1 MGVIQQPTNR
11 KDAHMDYKFILF
23 KKENSIARIIFNRPE
38 AANALH
44 MDMVKEISAALEDAE
59 QDSLVRVVIITGN
72 GKAFCAGADLK
83 YMKADV
89 STLWQQ
95 EEWFR
100 KANRIMMN
108 RLAQLRKPVIAAVN
122 GAALGG
128 GYEIM
133 LACDLVI
140 AADDAV
146 IADQHLNY
154 GVVGP
159 GGSTQRTTWLLGP
172 RKAKEIILTGK
183 RLSGK
188 EAEQIGLVNLSVPRG
203 QLESAVN
210 ELAVQLAE
218 KSPVALRIAK
228 ALINRALQVDLSMS
242 EELEILSAIVNATSE
257 DYAEGMQAFND
268 KRKPVFKGR

>member
-1 MGVIQQPTNR
+1 
-11 KDAHMDYKFILF
+11 
-23 KKENSIARIIFNRPE
+23 
-38 AANALH
+38 
-44 MDMVKEISAALEDAE
+44 
-59 QDSLVRVVIITGN
+59 
-72 GKAFCAGADLK
+72 
-83 YMKADV
+83 
-89 STLWQQ
+89 
-95 EEWFR
+95 
-100 KANRIMMN
+100 
-108 RLAQLRKPVIAAVN
+108 
-122 GAALGG
+122 
-128 GYEIM
+128 M

-188 EAEQIGLVNLSVPRG
+188 EAEQIGLVNLSVPRDH
-203 QLESAVN
+203 LESAVN